1 MDTTLNSTSNR
12 RLVLGITSETD
23 ESASAARAE
32 TITSVNGRKVFQPSS
47 HELPV
52 TPRSAT
58 TTNSDAVSLGH
69 RNVSGRA
76 ALAFGAL
83 TLSSFFMTA
92 LSAPTT
98 RATPTAP
105 TFSSALSNATSSAL
119 SMVSPDQKIEILR
132 KGLEQVKEEVAKLQ
146 VDMEAVQSSASRH
159 LTAIR
164 RLYTCLEHTD
174 PVPIIALVFAALCL
188 VCILLKPY
196 KN

>member
-105 TFSSALSNATSSAL
+105 TFSSALSNAT
-119 SMVSPDQKIEILR
+119 
-132 KGLEQVKEEVAKLQ
+132 
-146 VDMEAVQSSASRH
+146 
-159 LTAIR
+159 
-164 RLYTCLEHTD
+164 
-174 PVPIIALVFAALCL
+174 
-188 VCILLKPY
+188 
-196 KN
+196 